1 MSGSLVDVVT
11 NARPKGTMTFLRS
24 ERFAAVLLLAA
35 AIAGLVLANTAAAL
49 AVGDLLATELGP
61 EGTPWRLSIDHWVQ
75 DGLLAVFFL
84 IAAIELRHEF
94 TAGELRSPA
103 RAVRPAIAA
112 AGGVLAPIAIYLA
125 FTAGSGQ
132 EGGWPIPTATDVA
145 FALGVL
151 AIAGRGLL
159 PQRIRAFLLALAI
172 IDDLIGII
180 FIAIVF
186 AHGVQL
192 VPLAIAAVAVAA
204 FAGIGLVLAKRMRA
218 DGVDRDGR
226 PEADRIVLVVL
237 MVVLGIVAWG
247 AMVASGVHATMAGVA
262 LGFALPAGPG
272 HHVRHAIAPTV
283 NGLILPL
290 FALTAS
296 FVVIPQAEGA
306 LAPAF
311 WGVLVA
317 LPIGKLVGIA
327 GATWLADRWI
337 TKERRRRMSLL
348 DLSTIGLL
356 GGIGFT
362 VSLLMAS
369 LAFAGRPELDA
380 EVTLAVL
387 AASVLSAIGAIVLLT
402 IQVARVQAVARLRA
416 KVTAEGSG

>member
-1 MSGSLVDVVT
+1 M
-11 NARPKGTMTFLRS
+11 
-24 ERFAAVLLLAA
+24 AAVLLLAA
-35 AIAGLVLANTAAAL
+35 AVIGLILANTAAEPWVEGIL
-49 AVGDLLATELGP
+49 STKLGP
-61 EGTPWRLSIDHWVQ
+61 AGTPWQLTIDHWVQ

-103 RAVRPAIAA
+103 RALRPAIAA
-112 AGGVLAPIAIYLA
+112 AGGVLVPIALYLSI
-125 FTAGSGQ
+125 TGGSGQ
-132 EGGWPIPTATDVA
+132 EGGWPIPTSTDVA

-172 IDDLIGII
+172 IDDLIGIV
-180 FIAIVF
+180 FIAVVF

-192 VPLAIAAVAVAA
+192 IPLLVAVLAVAV
-204 FAGIGLVLAKRMRA
+204 FAVLGITLARRMRT

-226 PEADRIVLVVL
+226 PEPDRILIVAV
-237 MVVLGIVAWG
+237 MVVVGIVAWG
-247 AMVASGVHATMAGVA
+247 AMVASGIHPTIAGVA

-272 HHVRHAIAPTV
+272 HHVRQAIAPAV

-296 FVVIPQAEGA
+296 FVIIPQVDGP
-306 LAPAF
+306 LVPAF
-311 WGVLVA
+311 WGILVA

-337 TKERRRRMSLL
+337 TKERRRRMTLL
-348 DLSTIGLL
+348 DLATTGLL

-369 LAFAGRPELDA
+369 LAFANRPELDA
-380 EVTLAVL
+380 AVTLAVL
-387 AASVLSAIGAIVLLT
+387 AASVLSAIGAIILLS
-402 IQVARVQAVARLRA
+402 IQVARIRAIARLRA
-416 KVTAEGSG
+416 QIVG